1 MIPFPHNTMPN
12 LQIPIA
18 EDLHERLVSFAA
30 LRGRTPEELV
40 AAWIED
46 KVPAPRQDLFGSS
59 APAQAPPALAR
70 TATPARAPAPARTA
84 PAPIQDGVWR
94 LWADGACSGNPGP
107 GGYGIV
113 VQGPDGETTD
123 SRGYRNTTN
132 NRMEM
137 RGAIAALQFVPPGA
151 QAILHTDSRYV
162 VDAITKKWVEGWKRR
177 GWRKADGGEVKNVD
191 LWEEL
196 SEAMEGK
203 RVRFQ
208 WVEGHAGDVNNERC
222 DKLAVAATRGDRL
235 EPDRQG

>member
-1 MIPFPHNTMPN
+1 MPN
-12 LQIPIA
+12 LQITLG
-18 EDLHERLVSFAA
+18 EDLHERLVAFAA

-40 AAWIED
+40 TAWIED
-46 KVPAPRQDLFGSS
+46 KVPAPRGDLFGDASPS
-59 APAQAPPALAR
+59 
-70 TATPARAPAPARTA
+70 PAPASRARATVPA
-84 PAPIQDGVWR
+84 RENVPSRAAQPGPAPIHDGVWR

-113 VQGPDGETTD
+113 VQGPDGETTE

-137 RGAIAALQFVPPGA
+137 RGAIAALHHVPRGA

-191 LWEEL
+191 LWEEM

-222 DKLAVAATRGDRL
+222 DKLAVAAAHGDRL
-235 EPDRQG
+235 EPDRHG

>member
-1 MIPFPHNTMPN
+1 MPN
-12 LQIPIA
+12 LQITLP
-18 EDLHERLVSFAA
+18 ENLHERLLAFAA
-30 LRGRTPEELV
+30 LRGRSPEDLV
-40 AAWIED
+40 VAWIED
-46 KVPAPRQDLFGSS
+46 KVPAPRGDLFGSIE
-59 APAQAPPALAR
+59 PPAS
-70 TATPARAPAPARTA
+70 PARARSTPPPRAVAPARPG
-84 PAPIQDGVWR
+84 PAPILDGVWR

-107 GGYGIV
+107 GGWGIV
-113 VQGPDGETTD
+113 VQGPDGEATD

-137 RGAIAALQFVPPGA
+137 RGAIAALHHVPRGA
-151 QAILHTDSRYV
+151 QAIVHTDSRYV

-222 DKLAVAATRGDRL
+222 DKLAVAAAHGDRL
-235 EPDRQG
+235 EPDRHG

>member
-1 MIPFPHNTMPN
+1 MPN
-12 LQIPIA
+12 LQISLP

-30 LRGRTPEELV
+30 LRGRTPEDLV
-40 AAWIED
+40 VAWIED
-46 KVPAPRQDLFGSS
+46 KVPAPRGDLFG
-59 APAQAPPALAR
+59 APPPSP
-70 TATPARAPAPARTA
+70 TPAPRPRTTAPARESA
-84 PAPIQDGVWR
+84 PSRESPPGPATVNDVVWR

-107 GGYGIV
+107 GGWGIV

-137 RGAIAALQFVPPGA
+137 RGAIAALQHVPRGA

-191 LWEEL
+191 LWEEM
-196 SEAMEGK
+196 SEALEGK

-235 EPDRQG
+235 EPDRHG